1 MAAPASPQSSF
12 ATISF
17 NWTDKLRLIQFPS
30 SITKSIADQ
39 IRASWPPGIQA
50 EQVYAQHAYEYKLK
64 GTPFGGLG
72 AKEAV
77 GSRRL
82 VRDVLAFLY
91 RRGWV
96 LVTPISHSRHARS
109 KDSLVFR
116 QRRAVSVTKGTR
128 DSGEEESA
136 GGDVEIPPPVEWL
149 VIAPTGG
156 DRLRVISDGPI
167 WRDLVTDVGP
177 DSRLIPASSAP
188 APSSREHNHD
198 ELGVLIQNLKQ
209 ALTAIDYFQSGEWNH
224 DSFEFKLKGYP
235 WSAMGEKT
243 VKVERLLLAV
253 VETLDRFGWRSY
265 ATVRQRSDSD
275 DVRKADTWYFVREE
289 GWVDGS
295 PFNGES
301 SALVLGA

>member
-1 MAAPASPQSSF
+1 MAAPPASQSSF
-12 ATISF
+12 ATVAF
-17 NWTDKLRLIQFPS
+17 HWTDKLRLIQFPP
-30 SITKSIADQ
+30 SITHSIADQ

-50 EQVYAQHAYEYKLK
+50 EQVYAEHAYEYKLK
-64 GTPFGGLG
+64 GAPFGSLG

-77 GSRRL
+77 GGRRL

-96 LVTPISHSRHARS
+96 IVTPISHSRHARS

-116 QRRAVSVTKGTR
+116 QRRAVSGTEGKTE
-128 DSGEEESA
+128 SEKLSA
-136 GGDVEIPPPVEWL
+136 GGDVVIPLPVEWL

-167 WRDLVTDVGP
+167 WRDVVGGTDP
-177 DSRLIPASSAP
+177 DSTPEP
-188 APSSREHNHD
+188 TSSRAATSSWERNHD
-198 ELGVLIQNLKQ
+198 ELGVLVQNLKQ
-209 ALTAIDYFQSGEWNH
+209 ALAAIDYFQSGEWNH

-253 VETLDRFGWRSY
+253 VEMLDRFGWRSY

-275 DVRKADTWYFVREE
+275 DVRKADTWYFVRED
-289 GWVDGS
+289 GWIPGS
-295 PFNGES
+295 PFNGEP
-301 SALVLGA
+301 SALVLGP